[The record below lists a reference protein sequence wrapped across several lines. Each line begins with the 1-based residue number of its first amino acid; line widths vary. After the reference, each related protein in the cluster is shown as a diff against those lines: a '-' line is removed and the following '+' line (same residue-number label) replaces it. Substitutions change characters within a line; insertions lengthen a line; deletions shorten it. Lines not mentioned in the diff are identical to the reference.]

1 MIKYDRTNYI
11 LKYWKDIESGKTAVS
26 EKVRL
31 IYKQLAAD
39 CKRKD
44 WKYHFDISAAAR
56 PIYFIENFANS
67 QKVLLA
73 RKSNSSF
80 FRRLQSKQFLDSLTM
95 QGEESIRL
103 FYG

>member
-56 PIYFIENFANS
+56 PIYFIENFCKQSKGVIGAKIEL
-67 QKVLLA
+67 QLF
-73 RKSNSSF
+73 RK
-80 FRRLQSKQFLDSLTM
+80 RQSKQFLDSLTT